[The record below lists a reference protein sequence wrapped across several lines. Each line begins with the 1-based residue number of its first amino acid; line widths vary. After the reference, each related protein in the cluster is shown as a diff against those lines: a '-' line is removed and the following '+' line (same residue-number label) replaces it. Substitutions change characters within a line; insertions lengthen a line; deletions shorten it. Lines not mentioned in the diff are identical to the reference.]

1 MEEKEKVYEKLN
13 TMGVKYEIINHPAVY
28 TIEEMDNLGI
38 SKKAE
43 VCKNLF
49 VRDAKGKKHYL
60 IVLCKDKKAN
70 LAELANQIGS
80 TKLSFA
86 SSERLDKYL
95 GLKKGA
101 VSPLGIINNFT
112 KDVIVVFDKD
122 LVGKENLG
130 VHPNDNTTTVVI
142 TFNDLNKVITEN
154 GNIVKYVNI

>member
-1 MEEKEKVYEKLN
+1 
-13 TMGVKYEIINHPAVY
+13 MGVKYEIINHPAVY